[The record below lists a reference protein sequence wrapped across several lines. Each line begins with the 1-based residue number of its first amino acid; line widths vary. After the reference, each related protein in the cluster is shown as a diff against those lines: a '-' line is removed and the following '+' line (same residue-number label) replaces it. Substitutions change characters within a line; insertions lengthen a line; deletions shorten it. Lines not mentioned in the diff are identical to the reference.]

1 MTFLRPLTSGVVT
14 TEGAKVMNKR
24 CELIYKHLMDAESR
38 YLFEKRI
45 MYYLTRD
52 YRYISDIVEH
62 LPQKVK
68 LNENVEKC
76 KTVKD
81 HLIVWGAGND
91 YKILKDLY
99 PDFDFFTFCDKDE
112 VKQET
117 GWDGKKVISPDDLVS
132 KYSSFPIMINTTGFH
147 KEMKDFLLR
156 NGIEEEQII
165 DMGEITASLY
175 DAQYFDA
182 DIMRPMDKEVFIDG
196 GAYDLN
202 TTRLFHEWCS
212 GRYKKIFAFEPDK
225 INFELCRKKLAEKPL
240 EKLELLNK
248 GCWNREDMLCF
259 SATGGQGS
267 KIIGEE
273 RGNVVRIETA
283 AIDDIVG
290 DSAVTFI
297 KLDVEGA
304 ELRALEGAKE
314 CIMRYH
320 PRLAVCLYHKLEDII
335 EIPAYILS
343 LSDEY
348 QLYIRHYQ
356 MSANETVLYAV

>member
-1 MTFLRPLTSGVVT
+1 M
-14 TEGAKVMNKR
+14 KNR
-24 CELIYKHLMDAESR
+24 CELIYKHLMDAESK
-38 YLFEKRI
+38 YLFEKRV
-45 MYYLTRD
+45 MYYLTD
-52 YRYISDIVEH
+52 DHRYISDIIEH
-62 LPQKVK
+62 LPQKAR

-76 KTVKD
+76 KLIKD
-81 HLIVWGAGND
+81 RLIVWGAGND
-91 YKILKDLY
+91 YKILKELY
-99 PDFDFFTFCDKDE
+99 PDFDFFAFCDKN
-112 VKQET
+112 VTKQET

-132 KYSSFPIMINTTGFH
+132 KYSSFYIMINTTGFH
-147 KEMKDFLLR
+147 KEMKDFLLG
-156 NGIEEEQII
+156 NGIAKERII

-182 DIMRPMDKEVFIDG
+182 DIMRPVEREVFVDG
-196 GAYDLN
+196 GAYDLS
-202 TTRLFHEWCS
+202 TTKLFQEWC
-212 GRYKKIFAFEPDK
+212 GGQYNRIFAFEPDK
-225 INFELCRKKLAEKPL
+225 LNYDSCRKKLTETPI

-248 GCWNREDMLCF
+248 GCWNREETLCF

-267 KIIGEE
+267 KIIGEDNK
-273 RGNVVRIETA
+273 NVVQIEAA

-304 ELRALEGAKE
+304 ELQALEGAKE
-314 CIMRYH
+314 CIRRCH
-320 PRLAVCLYHKLEDII
+320 PRLAVCLYHKPEDII